1 MLEQIIEF
9 MNDPKENETN
19 NLKFKL
25 IIDKITKLFEGYT
38 TKYLESNKENK
49 KVISSEIIDLIL
61 YLYIIIF
68 NIKNPEKL
76 VLLFNLNSSSL
87 LDLLK
92 RLLEMSKDI
101 DEKRRSKKN
110 IKLPSFILNICFDDI
125 KKKMIYSP
133 NEELKKIYQK
143 NIYCPLLTIFPSAN
157 DRFIAT
163 NQYINFEKDILELK
177 LDNYLN
183 DLKGENSKIFC
194 RNLLP
199 ILLTNKKF
207 DFISF
212 YKYIVKKHIEMVG
225 KNYNDELTSLFR
237 ADDFTNDLIKT
248 LIMIFGSESFMFSFY
263 LTLPKEYLSVNDIEF
278 NLDVFEKFL
287 HKFLQ
292 KLTETL
298 PYIVRV
304 LLKIVYICVKE
315 LDKSDEDCYNVIY
328 NIIIFNFFISP
339 ATLNLF
345 DISIVKYKSLRQLTR
360 VIRNIFFGKEFDVKD
375 KLSNFNEKVKIFHK
389 NINDQFNLI
398 LDGIDIEKDKIEINK
413 KISDIIISAENY
425 NEKIKE
431 EKNQIFLPS
440 FCYLYY
446 WDNILKAIKDLSSKK

>member
-1 MLEQIIEF
+1 
-9 MNDPKENETN
+9 MNDPKENETHN
-19 NLKFKL
+19 PKLKL
-25 IIDKITKLFEGYT
+25 IIDKITKLFEGYI

-49 KVISSEIIDLIL
+49 KVISTEIIDLIL

-76 VLLFNLNSSSL
+76 VALFNINSSSL
-87 LDLLK
+87 LNLLK
-92 RLLEMSKDI
+92 RLLEISKDI
-101 DEKRRSKKN
+101 DEKKKSKKI

-125 KKKMIYSP
+125 KKKIIYSE
-133 NEELKKIYQK
+133 NEELKKLYQK
-143 NIYCPLLTIFPSAN
+143 NIYCSLLTIFPSAN

-163 NQYINFEKDILELK
+163 NQYIDFEKDILELK

-194 RNLLP
+194 RNLMP

-212 YKYIVKKHIEMVG
+212 YQYVVKKHIEMVRN
-225 KNYNDELTSLFR
+225 NYNNELTSLFR

-263 LTLPKEYLSVNDIEF
+263 LTLPKEYLSINDIEF
-278 NLDVFEKFL
+278 NLDVFENFL

-304 LLKIVYICVKE
+304 LLKIVYMCLKE

-328 NIIIFNFFISP
+328 NILIFNFFISP
-339 ATLNLF
+339 STLNLF

-360 VIRNIFFGKEFDVKD
+360 VIRNLFFGKEFDVKD
-375 KLSNFNEKVKIFHK
+375 KLSNFNEKIKIFHK
-389 NINDQFNLI
+389 YINDQFKII
-398 LDGIDIEKDKIEINK
+398 LEGINIEKDKMEINK
-413 KISDIIISAENY
+413 KISDILVSAENY

-431 EKNQIFLPS
+431 EQNQIFLPT

-446 WDNILKAIKDLSSKK
+446 WDNILKSIKDLSCKK

>member
-1 MLEQIIEF
+1 
-9 MNDPKENETN
+9 MNDPNENETN
-19 NLKFKL
+19 NPKFKL
-25 IIDKITKLFEGYT
+25 IIDKITKLFEGNI
-38 TKYLESNKENK
+38 TKYIESNQENK
-49 KVISSEIIDLIL
+49 KVITNEIIDLIL

-68 NIKNPEKL
+68 NIKIPEKL
-76 VLLFNLNSSSL
+76 TLLFNINSSAL
-87 LDLLK
+87 LNLLK
-92 RLLEMSKDI
+92 KLLEMSKDI
-101 DEKRRSKKN
+101 DENKRSKEY

-125 KKKMIYSP
+125 KNKLIYSED
-133 NEELKKIYQK
+133 EELKKLYQK
-143 NIYCPLLTIFPSAN
+143 NIYCSLLTIFPSAN

-163 NQYINFEKDILELK
+163 NQYIDFEKDILELK

-194 RNLLP
+194 RNLMP

-212 YKYIVKKHIEMVG
+212 YQYVVKKHIEMVRN
-225 KNYNDELTSLFR
+225 NYNNELTSLFR

-248 LIMIFGSESFMFSFY
+248 LIMLFGNESFMFSFY
-263 LTLPKEYLSVNDIEF
+263 FTLPKEYLSVNDIEF
-278 NLDVFEKFL
+278 SLDVFENFL

-292 KLTETL
+292 KLIETL

-304 LLKIVYICVKE
+304 LLKIVYTCVKE
-315 LDKSDEDCYNVIY
+315 LDKSDDDCYNVLY
-328 NIIIFNFFISP
+328 NILIFNFFISP

-375 KLSNFNEKVKIFHK
+375 KLNNFNEKVKIFHK
-389 NINDQFNLI
+389 YINDQFNLI

-413 KISDIIISAENY
+413 KVSELLVRSENY
-425 NEKIKE
+425 NAIIKE
-431 EKNQIFLPS
+431 EKNQIFLPT
-440 FCYLYY
+440 FCNLYY
-446 WDNILKAIKDLSSKK
+446 WENILKVIKDLSNQK